1 MRHLIKGVHSGSELM
16 YAKAEADLAAAVE
29 KFGAD
34 KAVGFPDT
42 GYPCAIIWQY
52 TEIKVATLADLQE
65 ALKVIREKWLHKELR
80 VNSVF
85 DCGIGTAMCAEII
98 EIVKYIDNP
107 KPYGDEYHGAMSD
120 AEVRELGLPLVTEDI
135 PGFVVMIGPAPSDEE
150 ARDMIKGYQS
160 RGIFVFLIGG
170 IIDQARRMGVTMNFK
185 VRVVDVG
192 PDIWCVSHVVNLVM
206 RAAMIF
212 GNVQPGDYWGMNTY
226 TLERIRAFVNAYTP
240 VDDYTLACGA
250 GAICLGFPVITNEPE
265 ETWRIP
271 KSLIIYPNTKDWIET
286 SLEARDIKIKVTNM
300 DIPITFNSAFEG
312 EIIRRGDMHFDAYG
326 ARLDCFELVTGKDVR
341 DIEDHRIT
349 VHGPDFDTFTPGSM
363 VNLAYIAHV
372 GGKNMQS
379 DFESVFE
386 RKFHSWINC
395 LEGVMHTGQRDQ
407 IRIRVS
413 KSALEAGFRARHI
426 GEVLYA
432 KLMSEYDAVID
443 KVEIDV
449 YTDPAECTRLRHEV
463 AVPIYNARD
472 DRLANLTDE
481 AANCFYTCTMCQ
493 SFSPSHVCIVTPE
506 RLGLCGAV
514 SWLDAKATN
523 QLNPNGPCQIVSKDD
538 CLDEF
543 IGIWPDVDRAVKE
556 FSQGHLEKVTLYSLF
571 QDPMTSCGCFECICG
586 MEPSTMG
593 VVIVNR
599 EYAGSTPLGM
609 SFAEL
614 ASMTGGG
621 QQTPGFMGHG
631 KHFIASKKFMRAEGG
646 LARIVWMPS
655 HLKEEVAAN
664 LNKTAKELYGIDNF
678 TDMICDETIASS
690 ADDLEAMINFLTE
703 KGHPV
708 FGMEPFDI

>member
-1 MRHLIKGVHSGSELM
+1 MKSLFNGSELM

-34 KAVGFPDT
+34 HAVGFPDT

-65 ALKVIREKWLHKELR
+65 ALKVIREKWLTKELR

-85 DCGIGTAMCAEII
+85 SSGLGTAMLAEII
-98 EIVKYIDNP
+98 EVVKYIDNP
-107 KPYGDEYHGAMSD
+107 KPYGDEYHGAMTD

-170 IIDQARRMGVTMNFK
+170 IIDQAKRMGINMSFK
-185 VRVVDVG
+185 VRIVDVG

-212 GNVQPGDYWGMNTY
+212 GNIQPGDYWGMNTY

-240 VDDYTLACGA
+240 VDDYTLACGG
-250 GAICLGFPVITNEPE
+250 GAIALGFPVITNEPE
-265 ETWRIP
+265 ETWKIP
-271 KSLIIYPNTKDWIET
+271 KSLIVYPNTADWIET
-286 SLEARDIKIKVTNM
+286 SLEARDIKIKVTQM
-300 DIPITFNSAFEG
+300 DIPITFNTAFEG
-312 EIIRRGDMHFDAYG
+312 EIIRRGDMYCEAYG
-326 ARLDCFELVTGKDVR
+326 ARTDCFELVTSKDVR
-341 DIEDHRIT
+341 EIEDHKIT
-349 VHGPDFDTFTPGSM
+349 VYGKDFDEVEPGSTIQ
-363 VNLAYIAHV
+363 LSYIARV

-407 IRIRVS
+407 IRVRIS
-413 KSALEAGFRARHI
+413 KAAVEAGFRAKHI
-426 GEVLYA
+426 GEVIYA
-432 KLMSEYDAVID
+432 KLLSEYDAVLD
-443 KVEIDV
+443 KVEVDV
-449 YTDPAECTRLRHEV
+449 ITDPEMCTKLRHEL
-463 AVPIYNARD
+463 ATPIYNARD

-523 QLNPNGPCQIVSKDD
+523 QLNPNGPCQIVSKDG
-538 CLDEF
+538 CIDERV
-543 IGIWPDVDRAVKE
+543 GIWPDVDRAVNE

-646 LARIVWMPS
+646 IARIVWMPS
-655 HLKEEVAAN
+655 KLKEEVAPA

-678 TDMICDETIASS
+678 TDMICDETVATDAEGVMS
-690 ADDLEAMINFLTE
+690 FLTE
-703 KGHPV
+703 KGHPALDLDPL
-708 FGMEPFDI
+708 M